1 MVLEVHPMLK
11 KGLSFLSVS
20 IQAAVRPSHERF
32 ACKLTCTFITGRS
45 HTSVLFLAVARL
57 SVRSKTSRFTPESTR
72 ISDPFLVHRVAA
84 RASGQR
90 GICVTTSVV
99 TLGISKCHL

>member
-1 MVLEVHPMLK
+1 MLK

-20 IQAAVRPSHERF
+20 IQAAVRPLHERF

-90 GICVTTSVV
+90 EICVTTSVV